1 MDQKAKNEIFR
12 EWVNQYYEYG
22 FRIAFR
28 IVGEEEECRDI
39 VQDAFLKVW
48 LKFETFNNEIKFS
61 TWLYSIITNLCI
73 DRLRKKKTVASYA
86 EQFLSG
92 MTKEE
97 AVTENH
103 SDNKELRTVLIKLTN
118 NLSPKQKMVF
128 VLRDMEEL
136 DMEEAVSLKT

>member
-1 MDQKAKNEIFR
+1 
-12 EWVNQYYEYG
+12 
-22 FRIAFR
+22 
-28 IVGEEEECRDI
+28 
-39 VQDAFLKVW
+39 
-48 LKFETFNNEIKFS
+48 
-61 TWLYSIITNLCI
+61 
-73 DRLRKKKTVASYA
+73 
-86 EQFLSG
+86 

-136 DMEEAVSLKT
+136 DMEEVCAITKMPAERVKANLYYARKAIRKNLVMLKLLEEKL